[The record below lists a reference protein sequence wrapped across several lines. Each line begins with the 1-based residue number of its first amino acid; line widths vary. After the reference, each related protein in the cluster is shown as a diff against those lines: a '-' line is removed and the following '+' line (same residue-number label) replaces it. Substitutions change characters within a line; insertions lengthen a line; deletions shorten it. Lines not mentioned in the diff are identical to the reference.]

1 MTTRR
6 ERLQAALAGEKADR
20 PPVALWRHFPVDD
33 QDPRSLADATLDFQ
47 AQYDFDFI
55 KVTPASSFCVKDWGV
70 EDAWKGDAEGTR
82 EYTHY
87 VIDQPRD
94 WLRLKPL
101 SPVRGWLGAHLKCLA
116 SLRERCAEDLPYL
129 QTVFSPL
136 SQARHL
142 AGEARLLEHLRR
154 EPEDV
159 LRALEVITQTTVAY
173 VEAVRAY
180 GISGIFY
187 AAQLASYQRMD
198 RQGYSQFGEP
208 FDRRVLEAASG
219 LWLNVLHMH
228 GESIMFDLATTYPVQ
243 VINWHDRETPPSLS
257 EARRMTPVALCG
269 GLRRQETMVLGDPRS
284 VTREAKSAI
293 KATEGGRGFI
303 LGTGCVVPVL
313 APRVNLLAARRA
325 AECA

>member
-1 MTTRR
+1 
-6 ERLQAALAGEKADR
+6 
-20 PPVALWRHFPVDD
+20 VALWRHFPVDD

-47 AQYDFDFI
+47 AQFDFDI
-55 KVTPASSFCVKDWGV
+55 LKVTPASSFCVKDWGV

-87 VIDQPRD
+87 VIDQPKD
-94 WLRLKPL
+94 WRPAA

-136 SQARHL
+136 SQAKHL

-154 EPEDV
+154 EPENV

-173 VEAVRAY
+173 VEAARAY

-198 RQGYSQFGEP
+198 RQGYSRFGEP

-243 VINWHDRETPPSLS
+243 VINWHDRETSPSLA
-257 EARRMTPVALCG
+257 EARRMTQVALCG
-269 GLRRQETMVLGDPRS
+269 GLRRQETMVLGDPQS

-293 KATEGGRGFI
+293 KATQGGGALFWEQGWCLSWR
-303 LGTGCVVPVL
+303 
-313 APRVNLLAARRA
+313 APICAAQPGMRIATLTAQHAARLCLRA
-325 AECA
+325 KEATRSVT